1 MQTMCKSGLYPT
13 SEQEQSLLFVMKI
26 CWWVYNHFLSIWDSV
41 AKMPSR
47 YDLQAALLELKTPFH
62 ECKPGRYQ
70 VAVKV
75 VDIFGND
82 TMKIIEVS
90 V

>member
-47 YDLQAALLELKTPFH
+47 YDLQVALLELKKNHPNL
-62 ECKPGRYQ
+62 K
-70 VAVKV
+70 KV
-75 VDIFGND
+75 VLF
-82 TMKIIEVS
+82 MQEC
-90 V
+90 